1 LRICQEEIFGPFASV
16 LTFRDEAEAYRI
28 ANASRFGLAAY
39 VWTQDLD
46 RALRATAEI
55 RAGTVWINTPL
66 VRDLRSAF
74 GGYKESG
81 FGREGGRGCEEFYT
95 EEKSTIV
102 ALGATP
108 IRRLGAP

>member
-1 LRICQEEIFGPFASV
+1 MR
-16 LTFRDEAEAYRI
+16 AEAYRI
-28 ANASRFGLAAY
+28 VNDSRFGLAAY
-39 VWTQDLD
+39 VWTQDLN
-46 RALRATAEI
+46 RALRAGVEI

-66 VRDLRSAF
+66 VRVLRSAF

-81 FGREGGRGCEEFYT
+81 FGREGGRGCEEFHT

-108 IRRLGAP
+108 IRRLGVNQRR